1 MFYEVNTCITDQ
13 LYILTMVIASMSRSV
28 LANCTI
34 LNIHRYYLP
43 FIGIE
48 QEEIASSF
56 FFFWLEREGGNQ
68 HGNPALWCDHKKTP
82 TIEFSI

>member
-28 LANCTI
+28 LTNCTI

-48 QEEIASSF
+48 QEEIASIF
-56 FFFWLEREGGNQ
+56 FRLEREGGNQ
-68 HGNPALWCDHKKTP
+68 HGNPALWV
-82 TIEFSI
+82 